1 VNKRLLPSALV
12 ALLLSPGLALAQAPA
27 SKSAP
32 LATELVKLLDSMKLD
47 AVAGSR
53 GVNNEF
59 VAAMYFPGSQLVV
72 VNAKTTVPDRMKYLI
87 LQKSYKDLYVELNG
101 AVDQASKT
109 FISDLGANGLQ
120 FKREKNQPFDTV
132 DATGKTTVFDGD
144 WRKAKLSEQEYT
156 KIYTTQDEAYSQML
170 QALLETL
177 KKPS

>member
-1 VNKRLLPSALV
+1 MKRSLLSSAV
-12 ALLLSPGLALAQAPA
+12 AVLLLCPGLAFAQAPA

-32 LATELVKLLDSMKLD
+32 LASELVKLLDSMKLD

-53 GVNNEF
+53 SPNEY

-120 FKREKNQPFDTV
+120 FRREKNQPFDTV
-132 DATGKTTVFDGD
+132 DAAGKSTPLDGD
-144 WRKAKLSEQEYT
+144 WRKAKISEQEYT
-156 KIYTTQDEAYSQML
+156 KQYMARDEEYSQML
-170 QALLETL
+170 QVLIDILR
-177 KKPS
+177 KPS

>member
-1 VNKRLLPSALV
+1 VRRTLLSSAFAALV
-12 ALLLSPGLALAQAPA
+12 LCPGLAFAQAPA

-32 LATELVKLLDSMKLD
+32 LASELVKLLDSMKLD

-53 GVNNEF
+53 STNEY

-120 FKREKNQPFDTV
+120 FKREKNQPFDSV
-132 DATGKTTVFDGD
+132 DAVGKTTAFDGD
-144 WRKAKLSEQEYT
+144 WRKAKISEQEYT
-156 KIYTTQDEAYSQML
+156 KIYTAHDEAYSEML
-170 QALLETL
+170 QALIATL
-177 KKPS
+177 KSSS